1 MKDNFSELFFNH
13 ITDPKY
19 NNVSFSP
26 ENDILDISRTGLH
39 NIYNR
44 KTLKEQHLHS
54 HSFAE
59 LHFSLNGFAVYQ
71 FANNLTIKLD
81 QGSWLFIPINYPH
94 KIIEYSNKYVKYSCS
109 FNVNASKQ
117 NPLHPDIAYQTL
129 SEIIVFKEPKKGE
142 ISKASKHYIKQIYDK
157 ICDTNPLST
166 LTIKSLTSAIIL
178 DTVYTLNEKAYPE
191 IKKQEND
198 ARLPIAIQFIK
209 DNIYRQISSEDVA
222 QKVYLSHRQLNR
234 IFLNNLSV
242 TIAEFIFEQKCDE
255 AKKLLTSTGLPIHEI
270 SEKLGFSDQS
280 YFIRFFKKRAGIT
293 PYKFRMN
300 SKKRE

>member
-1 MKDNFSELFFNH
+1 MKNDFSELFFNH
-13 ITDPKY
+13 TTDPKY

-26 ENDILDISRTGLH
+26 EIDILNISRTGLH

-71 FANNLTIKLD
+71 FADNLTIKLD

-109 FNVNASKQ
+109 FNVNDLSQ
-117 NPLHPDIAYQTL
+117 DPRHPSIAYQSL
-129 SEIIVFKEPKKGE
+129 SEIIKFNEPKQGE
-142 ISKASKHYIKQIYDK
+142 ISEASKHYIKQIYYKLFDAH
-157 ICDTNPLST
+157 PLAT
-166 LTIKSLTSAIIL
+166 LTIKSLTAAIIL
-178 DTVYTLNEKAYPE
+178 DTVYELDKKAYPE

-198 ARLPIAIQFIK
+198 VRLPIAIQFIK
-209 DNIYRQISSEDVA
+209 DNIYRQISGEDVA
-222 QKVYLSHRQLNR
+222 RKVYLSHRQLNR
-234 IFLNNLSV
+234 IFRNNLSV
-242 TIAEFIFEQKCDE
+242 TVAEFIFEQKCDE
-255 AKKLLTSTGLPIHEI
+255 AKKLLTSTALPIHEI

-280 YFIRFFKKRAGIT
+280 YFIRFFKKRAGLT
-293 PYKFRMN
+293 PHKFRIA
-300 SKKRE
+300 SKKGE